1 MEPGPTPAPQGVNE
15 TLTGGNKSNAQLIYI
30 LYLLSLVVGITSIVG
45 VIMAYV
51 SKDAAPEWLKTH
63 YIFQIRTFWVG
74 LLFAFIGGMLTLVL
88 IGFLILL
95 FVLVW
100 WIVRCVQGLNYLGKD
115 QAIPNYRS
123 WMFV

>member
-1 MEPGPTPAPQGVNE
+1 MSEPSQAPASDV
-15 TLTGGNKSNAQLIYI
+15 LTGGNKGNAQIIYI
-30 LYLLSLVVGITSIVG
+30 LYLVSLVVGVTSIVG
-45 VIMAYV
+45 VIMSYV
-51 SKDAAPEWLKTH
+51 SKDAAPDWLKTH

-74 LLFAFIGGMLTLVL
+74 ILFGCIGALLTVVL

-95 FVLVW
+95 FVFVW